1 MSGRSRKEVPSW
13 REPLVDYIRS
23 RGGRVTAPRLRVAEV
38 FFGLQGHPGVEE
50 VVQAVQRRW
59 PQIGQATVYR
69 TLHLLVD
76 SGLVEARQ
84 FGDRFSRYEAVGS
97 EHHDHLVCD
106 CCGAIREFEDPGIEE
121 AQRRIAD
128 AFGFRMTGH
137 RMEIHGCCARC
148 VARQTRPRSG
158 A

>member
-1 MSGRSRKEVPSW
+1 M
-13 REPLVDYIRS
+13 
-23 RGGRVTAPRLRVAEV
+23 PRLRVAEV
-38 FFGLQGHPGVEE
+38 FFGLKGHPGVEE
-50 VVQAVQRRW
+50 VVQEVQRRW
-59 PQIGQATVYR
+59 PRIGQATVYR

-84 FGDRFSRYEAVGS
+84 FGDRFFRYEAVGT

-128 AFGFRMTGH
+128 SFGFRMTGH
-137 RMEIHGCCARC
+137 RMEIHGCCSRC
-148 VARQTRPRSG
+148 LALDAGPANAGTSPGRK
-158 A
+158 